1 MCHFS
6 VAKQVASSL
15 WLCG

>member
-15 WLCG
+15 WLRG